1 MKKYIEKM
9 EIEKKELEGK
19 IARAEKV
26 LESSP
31 FDLDETG
38 RHLLE
43 KQVQAM
49 KVYLDILEQ
58 RIRYERSV
66 GK

>member
-1 MKKYIEKM
+1 MKKYIDKMQTEKAD
-9 EIEKKELEGK
+9 LQGK

-26 LESSP
+26 LESNP

-49 KVYLDILEQ
+49 KVYLDFLEQ
-58 RIRYERSV
+58 RIQYEK
-66 GK
+66 GE

>member
-1 MKKYIEKM
+1 MQTEKTD
-9 EIEKKELEGK
+9 LQGK
-19 IARAEKV
+19 IAKNEKV

-38 RHLLE
+38 KHLLE
-43 KQVQAM
+43 KQVGAM
-49 KVYLDILEQ
+49 KMYLDFLEQ
-58 RIRYERSV
+58 RIHYER

>member
-9 EIEKKELEGK
+9 QNEKKDLEGK
-19 IARAEKV
+19 ITRAEKV

-49 KVYLDILEQ
+49 KVYLDFLEQ
-58 RIRYERSV
+58 RIQYEK
-66 GK
+66 GE

>member
-1 MKKYIEKM
+1 MQNEKAD
-9 EIEKKELEGK
+9 LEGK

-26 LESSP
+26 LESNP

-43 KQVQAM
+43 KQMQAM
-49 KVYLDILEQ
+49 KVYLDFLEQ
-58 RIRYERSV
+58 RIQYEK
-66 GK
+66 GE

>member
-9 EIEKKELEGK
+9 QTEKADLQGK
-19 IARAEKV
+19 ISRAEKV
-26 LESSP
+26 LESNP

-49 KVYLDILEQ
+49 KVYLDFLEQ
-58 RIRYERSV
+58 RIQYEG
-66 GK
+66 GKL

>member
-9 EIEKKELEGK
+9 QIEKKDLEGK
-19 IARAEKV
+19 IAKAEKV

-38 RHLLE
+38 KHLLE
-43 KQVQAM
+43 KQVGAM

-58 RIRYERSV
+58 RILYEG

>member
-9 EIEKKELEGK
+9 QTEKAGLEGK
-19 IARAEKV
+19 IAKAEKV

-49 KVYLDILEQ
+49 KVYLDFLEQ
-58 RIRYERSV
+58 RIQYEK
-66 GK
+66 GE

>member
-9 EIEKKELEGK
+9 QTEKADLEGK
-19 IARAEKV
+19 IAKAEKV

-49 KVYLDILEQ
+49 KVYLDFLEQ
-58 RIRYERSV
+58 RIHYEM
-66 GK
+66 GE

>member
-1 MKKYIEKM
+1 MKQYVEKM
-9 EIEKKELEGK
+9 VREKQDLEGK

-26 LESSP
+26 IATNP
-31 FDLDETG
+31 FDLNEMG

-49 KVYLDILEQ
+49 KVYCDILAQ
-58 RIRYERSV
+58 RIEYERV
-66 GK
+66 V

>member
-9 EIEKKELEGK
+9 QTEKADLEGK

-26 LESSP
+26 LVSSP

-49 KVYLDILEQ
+49 KVYLDFLEQ
-58 RIRYERSV
+58 RIQYEG
-66 GK
+66 GKL

>member
-9 EIEKKELEGK
+9 QNEKADLEGK
-19 IARAEKV
+19 IAKAEKV

-49 KVYLDILEQ
+49 KVYLDLLEQ
-58 RIRYERSV
+58 RIHYEG
-66 GK
+66 GKQ

>member
-9 EIEKKELEGK
+9 QNEKADLEGK

-26 LESSP
+26 LESNP

-49 KVYLDILEQ
+49 KVYLDFLEQ
-58 RIRYERSV
+58 RIQYEK
-66 GK
+66 GE

>member
-9 EIEKKELEGK
+9 EIEKTELKGK
-19 IARAEKV
+19 IAKCEKV
-26 LESSP
+26 IANSP
-31 FDLDETG
+31 YDLDETG

-43 KQVQAM
+43 KQVGAM
-49 KVYLDILEQ
+49 KVYLDVLEQ
-58 RIRYERSV
+58 RILYEG

>member
-1 MKKYIEKM
+1 MKQYIEKM
-9 EIEKKELEGK
+9 VEEQKELHRK
-19 IARAEKV
+19 IVKAENV
-26 LESSP
+26 ISGNPL
-31 FDLDETG
+31 DLDEMG

-49 KVYLDILEQ
+49 KVYCDILAQ
-58 RIRYERSV
+58 RIEYER

>member
-1 MKKYIEKM
+1 MKQYIEKM
-9 EIEKKELEGK
+9 QIEKKDLEGK
-19 IARAEKV
+19 IAKAEK
-26 LESSP
+26 LLASNP

-38 RHLLE
+38 KHLLE
-43 KQVQAM
+43 KQVGAM

-58 RIRYERSV
+58 RISYEG

>member
-9 EIEKKELEGK
+9 QIEKTELEGK
-19 IARAEKV
+19 IAKAEKV

-38 RHLLE
+38 KHLLE
-43 KQVQAM
+43 KQVGAM
-49 KVYLDILEQ
+49 KIYLDVLEQ
-58 RIRYERSV
+58 RILYEG

>member
-1 MKKYIEKM
+1 MKQYIEKM
-9 EIEKKELEGK
+9 QIEKKDLEGK
-19 IARAEKV
+19 IAKCEKV
-26 LESSP
+26 LATDP

-38 RHLLE
+38 KHFLE
-43 KQVQAM
+43 KQVGAM

-58 RIRYERSV
+58 RISYEG

>member
-1 MKKYIEKM
+1 MKQYIEKM
-9 EIEKKELEGK
+9 EIEKKDLEGK
-19 IARAEKV
+19 ISRAEKV
-26 LESSP
+26 LESNP

-49 KVYLDILEQ
+49 KVYLDFLEQ
-58 RIRYERSV
+58 RINYEV